1 MASIQLVRGQI
12 IDAIINENKL
22 DNGSVAF
29 AKLKSADIETNLAAS
44 ASASKIASAS
54 AIKAY
59 VDAQVPDTFSGGDGI
74 VIDSSGDPD
83 VIAVDLATNP
93 GLQFT
98 SNKLDLKCKAETG
111 GTITKDANGIYLA
124 DSAVSNAKLANS
136 TISGKSLGTNLDA
149 LSAGQGIAM
158 TSYNGSAAVSD
169 LTVDLD
175 GSTLSKSGSGVKVAD
190 LGVGAGQLAS
200 NAVTMA
206 KFAMRPYT
214 DDFAPNGST
223 ATFTLT
229 QRISAASLSD
239 FAQGVRVYRN
249 GQRLLQKASSPADA
263 FEYTVTDNG
272 SATIVTLG
280 ANPANGESIIVD
292 YWV

>member
-1 MASIQLVRGQI
+1 MAIQLVRGQI
-12 IDAIINENKL
+12 IDSIINESKL
-22 DNGSVAF
+22 DNGAVAF

-44 ASASKIASAS
+44 ASASKLASAS

-136 TISGKSLGTNLDA
+136 TISGKALGANLDS

-190 LGVGAGQLAS
+190 LGVGAGQLSA

-206 KFAMRPYT
+206 KLAMRPYM

-263 FEYTVTDNG
+263 SEYTVTDNG

-280 ANPANGESIIVD
+280 ANPANGEIIIVD

>member
-1 MASIQLVRGQI
+1 MAITLVRNQLV
-12 IDAIINENKL
+12 DSIINENKL
-22 DNGSVAF
+22 DSGAVSF
-29 AKLKSADIETNLAAS
+29 AKMKSADIETDLGAS
-44 ASASKIASAS
+44 ASASKLATAA

-124 DSAVSNAKLANS
+124 NSAVSNAKLANS
-136 TISGKSLGTNLDA
+136 TISGKALGTNLDS
-149 LSAGQGIAM
+149 LSAGQGISMSA
-158 TSYNGSAAVSD
+158 YNGSAAVSD
-169 LTVDLD
+169 LTVALD

-190 LGVGAGQLAS
+190 LGVGEAQLAA
-200 NAVTMA
+200 NAVTIT
-206 KFAMRPYT
+206 KFGMRPYT

-223 ATFTLT
+223 AAFTLS
-229 QRISAASLSD
+229 QRIAAASLSN

-249 GQRLLQKASSPADA
+249 GQRLLQKASSPADSS
-263 FEYTVTDNG
+263 EYTVTDNG

-280 ANPANGESIIVD
+280 ANPASGEKIIVD

>member
-1 MASIQLVRGQI
+1 MAIQLVRGQI
-12 IDAIINENKL
+12 IDSIINESKL
-22 DNGSVAF
+22 DNGAVAF

-44 ASASKIASAS
+44 ASASKLASAS
-54 AIKAY
+54 AIKSY
-59 VDAQVPDTFSGGDGI
+59 VDAQVPDTFQGGDGI
-74 VIDSSGDPD
+74 VIDASGDPD
-83 VIAVDLATNP
+83 IIAVDLATNP

-136 TISGKSLGTNLDA
+136 TISGKSLGANLDS
-149 LSAGQGIAM
+149 LSAGDGLSMSA
-158 TSYNGSAAVSD
+158 YNGSAAVSD
-169 LTVDLD
+169 LTVALD
-175 GSTLSKSGSGVKVAD
+175 GGSLHKSGDGLRISD
-190 LGVGAGQLAS
+190 LGVGEGEIAN
-200 NAVTMA
+200 NAVTIT
-206 KFAMRPYT
+206 KFGMRPKT

-229 QRISAASLSD
+229 TRIPAASLND
-239 FAQGVRVYRN
+239 FKNGVRVYRN
-249 GQRLLQKASSPADA
+249 GQRLLHKASSPADA
-263 FEYTVTDNG
+263 SEYTVTDSG
-272 SATIVTLG
+272 SATVVTLG

>member
-1 MASIQLVRGQI
+1 MAITLVRNQLV
-12 IDAIINENKL
+12 DSIINENKL
-22 DNGSVAF
+22 DSGAVSF
-29 AKLKSADIETNLAAS
+29 AKMKSADIETDLGAS
-44 ASASKIASAS
+44 ASASKLATAA

-59 VDAQVPDTFSGGDGI
+59 VDAQVPDSFSGGDGI

-124 DSAVSNAKLANS
+124 NSAVSNAKLANS
-136 TISGKSLGTNLDA
+136 TISGKALGTNLDS
-149 LSAGQGIAM
+149 LSAGQGISMSA
-158 TSYNGSAAVSD
+158 YNGSAAVSD
-169 LTVDLD
+169 LTVALD

-190 LGVGAGQLAS
+190 LGVGEAQLAA
-200 NAVTMA
+200 NAVTIT
-206 KFAMRPYT
+206 KFGMRPYT
-214 DDFAPNGST
+214 DDYSPNGST
-223 ATFTLT
+223 ATFTLS
-229 QRISAASLSD
+229 QRIAAASLSN

-249 GQRLLQKASSPADA
+249 GQRLLQKASSPADSS
-263 FEYTVTDNG
+263 EYTVTDNG

-280 ANPANGESIIVD
+280 ANPANGEKIIVD